1 MNAPRGYPGAPS
13 IHHPSAHPQVS
24 AAKGSPCSHSPRGAG
39 VTEEEKGRVQV
50 PAVSQ
55 EPDLSALGAGGHPGH
70 SDHRRKEGQTQD
82 SPGRRMDASDILA
95 PNRRPLVFSN
105 TFVLDPCPRGSL
117 LNTPW
122 LPPVSSRCPDASTGS
137 PGTVHFPRLRDGLP
151 SPTEWCYA
159 STRCVTASNR
169 CVCNR

>member
-1 MNAPRGYPGAPS
+1 MVPQSQGRRGAGHECTPRVPQGPIHPS
-13 IHHPSAHPQVS
+13 IHPSARPQVS
-24 AAKGSPCSHSPRGAG
+24 AAKGSPCSHSPRGTG

-70 SDHRRKEGQTQD
+70 SGHRWKEGQTQD
-82 SPGRRMDASDILA
+82 SPGRRMDALLI
-95 PNRRPLVFSN
+95 FSN

-122 LPPVSSRCPDASTGS
+122 LPPVSQQVP
-137 PGTVHFPRLRDGLP
+137 
-151 SPTEWCYA
+151 
-159 STRCVTASNR
+159 
-169 CVCNR
+169 